1 MQYNAGDGVLYY
13 DHGINLPNVC
23 RKAPEYIYKPNIN
36 KTEDKLVGSRVA
48 APGEAG
54 SVPRK
59 LPDSDPKTGSRSGL
73 IKIACNLFLS
83 I

>member
-1 MQYNAGDGVLYY
+1 MQYDAAEGVLYY

-23 RKAPEYIYKPNIN
+23 SKAPEYIYKPNIN

-48 APGEAG
+48 GEAG

-59 LPDSDPKTGSRSGL
+59 LPDSDSKTGSRSGL
-73 IKIACNLFLS
+73 IKIACNLSLS